1 MDLVLWR
8 HAEAHAARPGEDDGA
23 RVLTSKGRRH
33 AARVG
38 AWLDRQLPA
47 QCRIVSS
54 PALRCRQT
62 AEALGRKYA
71 LDVRLALD
79 GSAPKMLDAAGWP
92 DGRGAVVLVGHQP
105 LLGQAAALVLCGEA
119 QDWKLP
125 KASVLWLGRKGDD
138 GAPFIR
144 LAAGPDLVARLR

>member
-8 HAEAHAARPGEDDGA
+8 HAEAHAARPGEDDGV

-62 AEALGRKYA
+62 AEALGRKFH

-79 GSAPKMLDAAGWP
+79 ASAARMLDAAGWP

-105 LLGQAAALVLCGEA
+105 LLGQAAALVLCGQPFE
-119 QDWKLP
+119 WKVP
-125 KASVLWLGRKGDD
+125 KASVLWLGCKGDG